1 MRRRLAIIISLVLV
15 AAGVAVFF
23 YVREPGEQAAAPPKP
38 EAPPDLEK
46 LRGVYASGLDAIHR
60 GDGAAA
66 VKDFSSFTFGKRAV
80 EEYRLY
86 YLANGYQLTNDR
98 TRARTTL
105 AGLWARMPKFVVWL
119 DTGLNLGNLYSAI
132 ADWRH
137 AGDTYASIAA
147 RAQDS
152 NVGGNARWSAIESR
166 LAAGDV
172 AATLQL
178 ARQLAVKNPRAPQA
192 EDAIAIVRTLTSVA
206 PGQPIA
212 LTGDER
218 LERALALLRDS
229 DPGNAFEELTALNE
243 GSVSAALRPAVR
255 LNRGIALGRLR
266 RYEEANK
273 ILEPLTGGAL
283 RFAIPATYALSQN
296 YRALAASVN
305 PMVNKVVTVRQQV
318 GVRKVA
324 VGKGKKKRFVSKP
337 KYGNVKK
344 TIQLVDLAKKAKK
357 EGYERLAVERLKD
370 LLQLPLSEDV
380 RIDVLNTIIG
390 IAEAKNQDA
399 YEQQLVAE
407 LVKVD
412 PSQDAGLQHFWDKGW
427 AAYARG
433 DLNGA
438 RPLMVFL
445 RDTYRNPNVKRAATY
460 WTARI
465 DERLGKKE
473 EAAAAYRN
481 LAQAPY
487 DDIYAIESERRGAK
501 RQVVTDNPLKAKGP
515 DWSDIAEKEMPPEL
529 RLAYELTALTDMRN
543 AMLEIR
549 ANRKRQNASYA
560 EALLADMY
568 NSMGNTQLAML
579 SLRRAFPKLATVE
592 QDSVPRYFLAMYYPL
607 RYRDEIVEHS
617 RKNGLDP
624 YLIMGLIH
632 QESYFNP
639 NAKSSAGATGLM
651 QLMPATGKELA
662 GRLGISPRLTDP
674 KTNIRLGT
682 AHFRMLV
689 NLFGGNTELAIASYN
704 AGQGRVAQWR
714 RAAPSRPMDELLE
727 SIPYRETRTYVKHIV
742 MLASA
747 YRRMYPD

>member
-1 MRRRLAIIISLVLV
+1 MRRWLIIVLV
-15 AAGVAVFF
+15 IVVAAAGVAVFF
-23 YVREPGEQAAAPPKP
+23 YLRQPEDQALAPPKP

-46 LRGVYASGLDAIHR
+46 LRGTYASGLDAIHR
-60 GDGAAA
+60 GDGDEA
-66 VKDFSSFTFGKRAV
+66 VKQFSSFTFGKRAV

-105 AGLWARMPKFVVWL
+105 AALWARTPKFVVWL
-119 DTGLNLGNLYSAI
+119 DAGLNLGNLYSAI

-137 AGDTYASIAA
+137 AGDTYAGIAA

-166 LAAGDV
+166 FASGDV
-172 AATLQL
+172 AETLHL
-178 ARQLAVKNPRAPQA
+178 ARLLAIKNPRAPQA
-192 EDAIAIVRTLTSVA
+192 ADAIAVIRSLTSVS

-229 DPGNAFEELTALNE
+229 DPANAFEELTALNDA
-243 GSVSAALRPAVR
+243 SVSAALRPAVR
-255 LNRGIALGRLR
+255 LNRGIALARLR
-266 RYEEANK
+266 RYDEANK
-273 ILEPLTGGAL
+273 ILEPLTGGAF
-283 RFAIPATYALSQN
+283 RFAIPAIYALSQN

-305 PMVNKVVTVRQQV
+305 PTVNKVVTVRQKV

-324 VGKGKKKRFVSKP
+324 VGKGKKRHFVSKP

-357 EGYERLAVERLKD
+357 EEYERLAVERLKD

-380 RIDVLNTIIG
+380 RIDVLTTLIG

-399 YEQQLVAE
+399 YEEQLVAQ

-412 PSQDAGLQHFWDKGW
+412 PSQDAGLQHFWDKAW

-433 DLNGA
+433 DMNGA
-438 RPLMVFL
+438 RPVMVFL
-445 RDTYRNPNVKRAATY
+445 RDTYRNPNVKRAAAY

-473 EAAAAYRN
+473 EAAATYGN

-501 RQVVTDNPLKAKGP
+501 RQVATDNPLKSKSP
-515 DWSDIAEKEMPPEL
+515 DWAEIAEKDMPQEL
-529 RLAYELTALTDMRN
+529 RLAYELTALTDMRS

-549 ANRKRQNASYA
+549 VNRKRQNTSFA
-560 EALLADMY
+560 EALLADLY
-568 NSMGNTQLAML
+568 NSTGNTQLAMM
-579 SLRRAFPKLATVE
+579 SLRRAFPQLATVE

-607 RYRDEIVEHS
+607 RYGDEIVEYS

-662 GRLGISPRLTDP
+662 GRIGVSPRLTDP
-674 KTNIRLGT
+674 KTNLRLGT

-714 RAAPSRPMDELLE
+714 RAGPGRPLDEFLE
-727 SIPYRETRTYVKHIV
+727 SIPYRETRTYVKHVV
-742 MLASA
+742 MLGSA
-747 YRRMYPD
+747 YRRMYPS